1 MQSEKIRILVA
12 DSGAFIKGAPLQQWS
27 SNIVTI
33 KDVVNEIRDA
43 NTRQRLQVLPYELT
57 FREPSQAAIS
67 HGKVITVSNTNI
79 VHTTYYY
86 YQ

>member
-1 MQSEKIRILVA
+1 MQSEKVRTLVA

-27 SNIVTI
+27 SNVVTI

-67 HGKVITVSNTNI
+67 HGKVIR
-79 VHTTYYY
+79 
-86 YQ
+86 YQRPI